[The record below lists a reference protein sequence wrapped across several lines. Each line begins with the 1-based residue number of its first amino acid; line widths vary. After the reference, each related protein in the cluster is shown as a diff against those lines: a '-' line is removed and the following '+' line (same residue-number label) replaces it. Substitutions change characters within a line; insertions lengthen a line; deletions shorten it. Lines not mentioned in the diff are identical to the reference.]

1 MRCATWKCFKLA
13 VWLVVEH
20 ISRGKCEVNLYCDE
34 CLSEIY
40 YEEEGDEDVSAYFR
54 DRDSSGF

>member
-20 ISRGKCEVNLYCDE
+20 LSRGKCEVNGYCEE
-34 CLSEIY
+34 CLNEISEGKIIKKWKI
-40 YEEEGDEDVSAYFR
+40 DEDSR
-54 DRDSSGF
+54 IDTP